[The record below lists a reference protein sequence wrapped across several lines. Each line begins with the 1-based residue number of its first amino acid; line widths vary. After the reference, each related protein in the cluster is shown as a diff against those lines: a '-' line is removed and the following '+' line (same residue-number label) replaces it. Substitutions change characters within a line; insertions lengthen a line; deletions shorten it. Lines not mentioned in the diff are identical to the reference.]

1 MKSKAMKPFFMN
13 RLSGIVRDRTGAV
26 AVVLL
31 LIVVSLLAAFML
43 MRRKIGIGSDVYM
56 LRSRPISLTLDSM
69 ECYVGTERT
78 RVREKA
84 GCHRLVVYT
93 DSIQCNSCAL
103 TALFNWDELVD
114 TIQSCYKE
122 CRVCF
127 VFTPPVEERIPL
139 TTRLLD
145 SGFLH
150 PVYVDRKGLFP
161 RENPH
166 IPANPMMHAFLTDS
180 AGKVVLVGN
189 PFNNKRIMRM
199 VLDYLNEEK

>member
-1 MKSKAMKPFFMN
+1 M
-13 RLSGIVRDRTGAV
+13 

-56 LRSRPISLTLDSM
+56 LRSRPIALTLDSM
-69 ECYVGTERT
+69 ECYVGAERT

-199 VLDYLNEEK
+199 VLNYLNEKK

>member
-1 MKSKAMKPFFMN
+1 
-13 RLSGIVRDRTGAV
+13 
-26 AVVLL
+26 
-31 LIVVSLLAAFML
+31 
-43 MRRKIGIGSDVYM
+43 
-56 LRSRPISLTLDSM
+56 M

-166 IPANPMMHAFLTDS
+166 IPANPMMHAFLTDN

>member
-1 MKSKAMKPFFMN
+1 M
-13 RLSGIVRDRTGAV
+13 
-26 AVVLL
+26 
-31 LIVVSLLAAFML
+31 
-43 MRRKIGIGSDVYM
+43 
-56 LRSRPISLTLDSM
+56 
-69 ECYVGTERT
+69 
-78 RVREKA
+78 
-84 GCHRLVVYT
+84 
-93 DSIQCNSCAL
+93 
-103 TALFNWDELVD
+103 
-114 TIQSCYKE
+114 
-122 CRVCF
+122 
-127 VFTPPVEERIPL
+127 FTPPVEERIPL